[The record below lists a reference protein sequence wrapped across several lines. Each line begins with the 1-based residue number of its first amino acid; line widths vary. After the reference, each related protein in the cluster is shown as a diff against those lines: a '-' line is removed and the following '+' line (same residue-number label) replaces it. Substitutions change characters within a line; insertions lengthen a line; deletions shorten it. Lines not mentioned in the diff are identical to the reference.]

1 MNCSFTSN
9 NSMNKIILTLMTIMA
24 LVYNIRAQV
33 PTEKTLLWQVSGKG
47 ITKPS
52 WLFGTIHLMCSD
64 ELKMPPVVEE
74 KFKTAN
80 ALFLE
85 IDMDDPNMMKEM
97 MQGMQMKDSSTLE
110 NLIGSK
116 YDSVSTIFQ
125 STTGMPLKMLNT
137 AKPFLLM
144 SMLYPSLLKCT
155 PVSWESIFQKMA
167 QEKGME
173 IQGLEKLQDQMNIF
187 DKIPYKLQSDMF
199 VKMLLNIDSS
209 KKDFNEMLEVY
220 KKKDINTLNILTT
233 KEEDFGEY
241 NDILLDDRNHNWIP
255 VIGEQAKKMPTFF
268 AFGAGHM
275 GGEKGV
281 ISLLRKAGFTVSPV
295 YYE

>member
-1 MNCSFTSN
+1 
-9 NSMNKIILTLMTIMA
+9 MTVIGC
-24 LVYNIRAQV
+24 VYNTNAQV
-33 PTEKTLLWQVSGKG
+33 PKEKTLLWEVSGKG

-64 ELKMPPVVEE
+64 QLKVPAIVEE
-74 KFKTAN
+74 KFKTAGS
-80 ALFLE
+80 LFLE
-85 IDMDDPNMMKEM
+85 LDMDDPNMMKDM

-110 NLIGSK
+110 NLIGNK
-116 YDSVSTIFQ
+116 FDSVNTIFQ
-125 STTGMPLKMLNT
+125 NTTGMPLKMLNT

-144 SMLYPSLLKCT
+144 SMLYPSLLACT
-155 PVSWESIFQKMA
+155 PVSWESVFQKMA
-167 QEKGME
+167 QEKGIE
-173 IQGLEKLQDQMNIF
+173 IQGLEKLEDQMNIF
-187 DKIPYKLQSDMF
+187 EKIPYKVQSDMF

-209 KKDFNEMLEVY
+209 KNDFNKMLEVY
-220 KKKDINTLNILTT
+220 KQKDINELNILTN

-241 NDILLDDRNHNWIP
+241 TNILLDDRNHNWIP

-281 ISLLRKAGFTVSPV
+281 INLLRKAGFTVKPV
-295 YYE
+295 YYK

>member
-1 MNCSFTSN
+1 MKKCILILMS
-9 NSMNKIILTLMTIMA
+9 IIRF
-24 LVYNIRAQV
+24 VYNADAQV
-33 PTEKTLLWQVSGKG
+33 PKEKTLLWEVSGKG

-64 ELKMPPVVEE
+64 QMKMPKIVEE
-74 KFKTAN
+74 KFNTSRS
-80 ALFLE
+80 LFLE

-97 MQGMQMKDSSTLE
+97 MLGMQMKDSSTLE
-110 NLIGSK
+110 NLMGNRF
-116 YDSVSTIFQ
+116 DSVSAIFQ
-125 STTGMPLKMLNT
+125 TATGMPLKMLNT

-144 SMLYPSLLKCT
+144 SMLYPSLLACT
-155 PVSWESIFQKMA
+155 PVSWESVFQKMA
-167 QEKGME
+167 QEKGIE
-173 IQGLEKLQDQMNIF
+173 IQGLEKLEDQMNIIE
-187 DKIPYKLQSDMF
+187 KIPYKVQSDMF

-209 KKDFNEMLEVY
+209 KKDFNKMLNVY
-220 KKKDINTLNILTT
+220 KQKDINELNILTT

-241 NDILLDDRNHNWIP
+241 TNILLDDRNHNWIP

-281 ISLLRKAGFTVSPV
+281 INLLRKAGYTVKPI
-295 YYE
+295 YY

>member
-1 MNCSFTSN
+1 MS
-9 NSMNKIILTLMTIMA
+9 IIRF
-24 LVYNIRAQV
+24 VYNADAQV
-33 PTEKTLLWQVSGKG
+33 PKEKTLLWEVSGKG

-64 ELKMPPVVEE
+64 QMKMPKIVEE
-74 KFKTAN
+74 KFNTSRS
-80 ALFLE
+80 LFLE

-97 MQGMQMKDSSTLE
+97 MLGMQMKDSSTLE
-110 NLIGSK
+110 NLMGNRF
-116 YDSVSTIFQ
+116 DSVSAIFQ
-125 STTGMPLKMLNT
+125 TATGMPLKMLNT

-144 SMLYPSLLKCT
+144 SMLYPSLLACT
-155 PVSWESIFQKMA
+155 PVSWESVFQKMA
-167 QEKGME
+167 QEKGIE
-173 IQGLEKLQDQMNIF
+173 IQGLEKLEDQMNIIE
-187 DKIPYKLQSDMF
+187 KIPYKVQSDMF

-209 KKDFNEMLEVY
+209 KKDFNKMLNVY
-220 KKKDINTLNILTT
+220 KQKDINELNILTT

-241 NDILLDDRNHNWIP
+241 TNILLDDRNHNWIP

-281 ISLLRKAGFTVSPV
+281 INLLRKAGYTVKPI
-295 YYE
+295 YY